1 MGRDPDYKKSD
12 RNPPISIFVPD
23 ARNDESYGR
32 IRLWLKDLRNYYFHD
47 TTDKKLNQKE
57 HYEKLVNQLFTT
69 AIGKSTPRTLIDFLR
84 AELFVFYKVVGY
96 LNTVRDKL
104 KGS

>member
-1 MGRDPDYKKSD
+1 
-12 RNPPISIFVPD
+12 
-23 ARNDESYGR
+23 
-32 IRLWLKDLRNYYFHD
+32 LWLKDLRNYYFHD
-47 TTDKKLNQKE
+47 TTDKMLDQKD
-57 HYEKLVNQLFTT
+57 HYEKLVKQFFTT
-69 AIGKSTPRTLIDFLR
+69 AIGKSTPRTSIDFLR